1 MRDERKDSALDR
13 KVMHLQADIETW
25 ARANGLW
32 SDCSFFDYTERIK
45 PVDWDRTGYV
55 TVLAAEGPISRI
67 IICRED
73 DSSEAEALANEFDH
87 ILDKHG
93 FWYEN
98 YDHTEMWI
106 YAIDPIFERD
116 FREYMHWKWICGLV
130 KPDFDLL
137 DEELYAHFASNPD
150 QLADLDWRDF
160 EKLVA
165 ALMESQGYQVELGP
179 GVGDGGID
187 IKLLQRDPV
196 GDILTLVQVKR
207 YRPDRKIKLEAV
219 QALHG
224 ATASHGA
231 ERKRSLFVTT
241 SAYSPGAERFA
252 RRENVSMEL
261 RVTPDVQRW
270 CADARDGI
278 IEDKR
283 KLVSEVH
290 VERAMRTA
298 SREFSTI
305 LHSQGGYGMIVNR
318 FAVALKETNTS
329 ALLLEMPTR
338 IIEHDG
344 YRQRGCEVPNV
355 KELLP
360 FKRIGSDNI
369 KRARRIER
377 GRRFFRDDRNYFSP
391 WNGEAAHFDHCD

>member
-1 MRDERKDSALDR
+1 MRNERKDNALDR
-13 KVMHLQADIETW
+13 KVMQLQADIETW

-32 SDCSFFDYTERIK
+32 SDCGFFDYTERIK

-55 TVLAAEGPISRI
+55 TVLAADGPIWRI

-73 DSSEAEALANEFDH
+73 NSPEARALANEFDH
-87 ILDKHG
+87 ILGKHG

-98 YDHTEMWI
+98 YTHTEMWI
-106 YAIDPIFERD
+106 YAIDPVFERD

-130 KPDFDLL
+130 KPDFDFL

-150 QLADLDWRDF
+150 QFAELNWRDF

-179 GVGDGGID
+179 GRGDGGID

-207 YRPDRKIKLEAV
+207 YRPDRKIRLEAV

-224 ATASHGA
+224 ATVSHGA
-231 ERKRSLFVTT
+231 ERKRSMFVTT
-241 SAYSPGAERFA
+241 SAYEPSAEKFA
-252 RRENVSMEL
+252 RRENVSMDL

-278 IEDKR
+278 IEDKK
-283 KLVSEVH
+283 KLVSEGH
-290 VERAMRTA
+290 VERAVRTA

-305 LHSQGGYGMIVNR
+305 LHSRGGYGMVLNR
-318 FAVALKETNTS
+318 FAVVLKETNTS
-329 ALLLEMPTR
+329 ALLLEIPTR
-338 IIEHDG
+338 IIDHDG
-344 YRQRGCEVPNV
+344 YGQRGREVPDV
-355 KELLP
+355 KKILP
-360 FKRIGSDNI
+360 FKRIGSGNI

-377 GRRFFRDDRNYFSP
+377 GRRLFRDDHNHFSP
-391 WNGEAAHFDHCD
+391 WDGEAVCFDHCD